1 MKLVVDIDK
10 NDYDIIKYVI
20 QAIGSD
26 YMPCVIIANGTPL
39 EKVLEDIKAEIKQW
53 YWDSDKQALA
63 KDPCVVDAMTDLFIR
78 TIDSHISG
86 KEKE

>member
-1 MKLVVDIDK
+1 MKLVIDIDEEEYK
-10 NDYDIIKYVI
+10 LWKSVGMIDALAVRNAL
-20 QAIGSD
+20 QTA
-26 YMPCVIIANGTPL
+26 TPL

-53 YWDSDKQALA
+53 YWDTDKQALA